1 MLDYKSNT
9 FLTLCEQMNYRK
21 TAEILN
27 MTQPGVTQHIH
38 ALEHEFGC
46 KLFSYDGKTL
56 SLTEQGKLYRSHLQ
70 KVKYDEKCLKQKM
83 AEQKAPTIHI
93 GATKSIGDYMI
104 SNQLVALL
112 NSGEFSVDLAV
123 DNTKVLLEQIQNGKL
138 DFAMIEGDFDK
149 SDFGYKKMKSE
160 AFVGICHKDHLL
172 ADRTVPLYEVFSEHL
187 LVREEGSGTRAIL
200 ESQLSFQSESLKSFA
215 KVNCISSFRVMR
227 EIIAKGHAITFGY
240 ASVIEG
246 DNRLA
251 SFMVNGFF
259 PYHDL
264 YYVYK
269 KNSSAENLLN
279 KCIEIMCNKVT
290 DISLL

>member
-1 MLDYKSNT
+1 MLDYKTNT

-38 ALEHEFGC
+38 ALENEFGC

-56 SLTEQGKLYRSHLQ
+56 TLTEQGKLYRRHLQ
-70 KVKYDEKCLKQKM
+70 KVKYDEKWLKQKM
-83 AEQKAPTIHI
+83 SEQKTPTIHI

-104 SNQLVALL
+104 SKQLVALL
-112 NSGEFSVDLAV
+112 NSGKYEVDLLV
-123 DNTKVLLEQIQNGKL
+123 DNTKVLLQQIQNGNL

-149 SDFGYKKMKSE
+149 SAFGYKKMKSE
-160 AFVGICHKDHLL
+160 SFVGICCKNHKFAGKNVSLSD
-172 ADRTVPLYEVFSEHL
+172 VFSEHI

-200 ESQLSFQSESLKSFA
+200 ECQLSFQSETLKSFA

-227 EIIAKGHAITFGY
+227 EIIAESHAITFGY
-240 ASVIEG
+240 ASVIAN
-246 DNRLA
+246 DSRLK
-251 SFMVNGFF
+251 SFTVNEFF

-264 YYVYK
+264 YYVFK
-269 KNSSAENLLN
+269 EDSSAEDLLN
-279 KCIEIMCNKVT
+279 KCVEIMCK
-290 DISLL
+290 D